1 MARINLIGWDNGV
14 GLTTDL
20 GLLGE
25 RLRQHRHR
33 VNLSTIR
40 RGKLRKIFRPIAVRA
55 RIAAQRLIGAE
66 VARYDVNIFLEHVRP
81 EFLPL
86 AKSNVLIPNPEW
98 FDKLDEGLIAAVH
111 GVLAKTR
118 HAEALFRARLP
129 ATQFIG
135 FTSRDRRDEDV
146 ARRRTFFHL
155 AGRSENKNT
164 EPLLAL
170 WRRHPEWPTLTVVQN
185 PRTAK
190 PAAPVANIDHRVDY
204 LEDAELRRL
213 QNEHAFHICPSQTE
227 GFGHY
232 LMEALGIGAVTITL
246 DAAPMNEL
254 VAADHGLLVAA
265 KPIGTQNLSTIYTF
279 DDADMERVIA
289 ECIAMPDARIAEL
302 SRAARAFYERND
314 RRFGEQLGV
323 AIAAIPAQRAA
334 PAIMRAP

>member
-1 MARINLIGWDNGV
+1 MARINLIGWNNGV

-25 RLRQHRHR
+25 RLKQLGHVVHASR
-33 VNLSTIR
+33 IR
-40 RGKLRKIFRPIAVRA
+40 RGKLHKIFGPVAVRA
-55 RIAAQRLIGAE
+55 RAAARRVTGAQLHQF
-66 VARYDVNIFLEHVRP
+66 DVNIFLEHVRA

-86 AKSNVLIPNPEW
+86 ARLNVLIPNPEW
-98 FDKLDEGLIAAVH
+98 FDKVDEGLSASIQ

-118 HAEALFRARLP
+118 HAEALFGKRLA

-135 FTSRDRRDEDV
+135 FTSRDRRDSDV
-146 ARRRTFFHL
+146 ARRRAFFHL

-190 PAAPVANIDHRVDY
+190 TAAPVANIDHRVDY
-204 LEDAELRRL
+204 LDDADLRRL
-213 QNEHAFHICPSQTE
+213 QNEHMFHLCPSQTE

-232 LMEALGIGAVTITL
+232 LVEALSAGAVTITL
-246 DAAPMNEL
+246 DAPPMNEL

-265 KPIGTQNLSTIYTF
+265 KPLGTQNLSTIYTF
-279 DDADMERVIA
+279 DDADMERAIA
-289 ECIAMPDARIAEL
+289 ECIAMTDARIGEL

-314 RRFGEQLGV
+314 ARFGERLGEAMRIV
-323 AIAAIPAQRAA
+323 ETLAAVPV
-334 PAIMRAP
+334 

>member
-14 GLTTDL
+14 GLSTDL
-20 GLLGE
+20 RLLE
-25 RLRQHRHR
+25 EHLRQHRHR
-33 VNLSTIR
+33 VSLSTIR
-40 RGKLRKIFRPIAVRA
+40 RGKLRKIFRPIALRA
-55 RIAAQRLIGAE
+55 RIAAQRAMGAE
-66 VARYDVNIFLEHVRP
+66 VRQFDVNIFLEHVRP

-86 AKSNVLIPNPEW
+86 ARANVLIPNPEW
-98 FDKLDEGLIAAVH
+98 FDNLDDDLMAMVQ

-118 HAEALFRARLP
+118 HAEAIFRRRLT

-135 FTSRDRRDEDV
+135 FTSRDRRDSEV
-146 ARRRTFFHL
+146 QRRRAFFHL

-190 PAAPVANIDHRVDY
+190 PAPPVANIDHRVDY
-204 LEDAELRRL
+204 LDDAELRRL
-213 QNEHAFHICPSQTE
+213 QNEHTFHICPSQTE

-232 LMEALGIGAVTITL
+232 LVEALGIGAVTITL
-246 DAAPMNEL
+246 DAPPMNEL

-289 ECIAMPDARIAEL
+289 ECMAMPDARVAEL
-302 SRAARAFYERND
+302 SQAARAFYERND
-314 RRFGEQLGV
+314 RRFGEKLGEALRIV
-323 AIAAIPAQRAA
+323 ENGAAIPA
-334 PAIMRAP
+334 

>member
-14 GLTTDL
+14 GLSTDL
-20 GLLGE
+20 RLLGD
-25 RLRQHRHR
+25 RLKQDRHR
-33 VNLSTIR
+33 VSLSTIR

-55 RIAAQRLIGAE
+55 RIAAQRVMGAQ
-66 VARYDVNIFLEHVRP
+66 VRQFDVNIFLEHVRP
-81 EFLPL
+81 EYLPL
-86 AKSNVLIPNPEW
+86 ARSNMLIPNPEW
-98 FDKLDEGLIAAVH
+98 FDKGDENLMAAVQ

-118 HAEALFRARLP
+118 HAEAIFRARSTS
-129 ATQFIG
+129 TQFIG
-135 FTSRDRRDEDV
+135 FTSRDRRDGAV
-146 ARRRTFFHL
+146 TPRRTFFHL

-204 LEDAELRRL
+204 LDDADLRRL

-254 VAADHGLLVAA
+254 VWPDHGLLVAA
-265 KPIGTQNLSTIYTF
+265 KPVGTQNLSTIYTF
-279 DDADMERVIA
+279 DDADMQRVIG
-289 ECIAMPDARIAEL
+289 ECIAMPDARVDEL
-302 SRAARAFYERND
+302 SRAARAFFERND
-314 RRFGEQLGV
+314 RRFGEQLGEAMRV
-323 AIAAIPAQRAA
+323 VEDEAAIPA
-334 PAIMRAP
+334 

>member
-14 GLTTDL
+14 GLSTDL
-20 GLLGE
+20 RLLGE
-25 RLRQHRHR
+25 RLKQHRHR
-33 VNLSTIR
+33 VSLSTIR

-55 RIAAQRLIGAE
+55 RIAAQRVMGAQ
-66 VARYDVNIFLEHVRP
+66 VKQFDVNIFLEHVRP
-81 EFLPL
+81 EYLPL
-86 AKSNVLIPNPEW
+86 ARSNVLIPNPEW
-98 FDKLDEGLIAAVH
+98 FDNADEHLMATVH
-111 GVLAKTR
+111 GILAKTR
-118 HAEALFRARLP
+118 HAEALFRERQT

-135 FTSRDRRDEDV
+135 FTSRDRRDDDV

-170 WRRHPEWPTLTVVQN
+170 WRRHPEWPMLTVVQN

-204 LEDAELRRL
+204 LDDTDLRRL

-254 VAADHGLLVAA
+254 VATDHGLLVAA
-265 KPIGTQNLSTIYTF
+265 RPIGTQNLSTIYTF

-289 ECIAMPDARIAEL
+289 ECIAMPDTRIDEL
-302 SRAARAFYERND
+302 SGAARAFYERND
-314 RRFGEQLGV
+314 RRFGEQLGEAMRIV
-323 AIAAIPAQRAA
+323 ENGPAIPA
-334 PAIMRAP
+334 

>member
-14 GLTTDL
+14 GLSTDL
-20 GLLGE
+20 RLLVE
-25 RLRQHRHR
+25 RLQQHRHR
-33 VNLSTIR
+33 VNLSTLR
-40 RGKLRKIFRPIAVRA
+40 RGKLRKIFRPLAMRA
-55 RIAAQRLIGAE
+55 RIGAQRVMGAQ
-66 VARYDVNIFLEHVRP
+66 VRLYDVNIFLEHVRP
-81 EFLPL
+81 EYLPL
-86 AKSNVLIPNPEW
+86 ARCNVLIPNPEW
-98 FDKLDEGLIAAVH
+98 FDDVDHGLIDTVQ

-118 HAEALFRARLP
+118 HAEAIFRGWLP

-135 FTSRDRRDEDV
+135 FTSRDRRDVDV
-146 ARRRTFFHL
+146 ARRRAFFHL

-170 WRRHPEWPTLTVVQN
+170 WRRHPEWPLLTVVQN
-185 PRTAK
+185 PRTATPGA
-190 PAAPVANIDHRVDY
+190 PAANIDHRVDY
-204 LEDAELRRL
+204 LDDADLRRL

-265 KPIGTQNLSTIYTF
+265 RPIGTQNLSTIYTF
-279 DDADMERVIA
+279 DDADMERAIT
-289 ECIAMPDARIAEL
+289 ECIAMPDARVEEF

-314 RRFGEQLGV
+314 RRFGERLGEAMRV
-323 AIAAIPAQRAA
+323 VENAAALPA
-334 PAIMRAP
+334 